1 MLRPS
6 SKTKTFGGACR
17 WLVASLA
24 VVALLAAAPAH
35 AAPVQFAQF
44 NETTANQ
51 PFSFTNNGGTSG
63 TIAYN
68 SATPI
73 TFNFTAATGLSTA
86 DRTAT
91 LSISSLLPG
100 PSTFTPATGLSV
112 LDQQITQPT
121 VLKITEVGGPSPGAN
136 LLTLTFTGDIVGR
149 VGGSNAS
156 LAGGDNTGQLVQY
169 TSDFLTFMQPGNS
182 YLLGLSQITPGLS
195 LGAGNFLNSFIA
207 NIQGAFTANVIAGVP
222 APTSVTMFGT
232 GIIAASVLTLRQRK
246 RLAKVNKN

>member
-6 SKTKTFGGACR
+6 SKTKTFGGARR

-44 NETTANQ
+44 NEVTANQ

-73 TFNFTAATGLSTA
+73 TFNFTAASGLSTA
-86 DRTAT
+86 DRNAT
-91 LSISSLLPG
+91 LSFSAG
-100 PSTFTPATGLSV
+100 PSTFTPGFPLGAGV
-112 LDQQITQPT
+112 LDQPISNLNT
-121 VLKITEVGGPSPGAN
+121 LKITEVGGPNPGAN
-136 LLTLTFTGDIVGR
+136 LLTMTFTGDIVGR
-149 VGGSNAS
+149 AGGSNAS
-156 LAGGDNTGQLVQY
+156 LAGGDDTGQVVIFS
-169 TSDFLTFMQPGNS
+169 SDLLTFAQPGNS
-182 YLLGLSQITPGLS
+182 YLLGLSQISPGLS
-195 LGAGNFLNSFIA
+195 LGAGNFLNNFIA

-222 APTSVTMFGT
+222 APTSVAMFGT
-232 GIIAASVLTLRQRK
+232 GIVAASVLTFRQRK
-246 RLAKVNKN
+246 RLAKVNKS